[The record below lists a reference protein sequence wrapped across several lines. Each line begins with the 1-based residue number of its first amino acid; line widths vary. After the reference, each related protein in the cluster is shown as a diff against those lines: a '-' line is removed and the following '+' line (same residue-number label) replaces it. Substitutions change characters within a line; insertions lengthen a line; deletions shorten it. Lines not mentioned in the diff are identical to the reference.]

1 MLKRPH
7 TFDDIIGHEVF
18 KKYFIER
25 IKRGTLPQFIVLE
38 GPEGL
43 GKTSIA
49 EVIAITVNYGFD
61 DSPQKTKAI
70 QEVIDNRHSIDCI
83 KKFNMA
89 KDSER
94 IQQKRY

>member
-1 MLKRPH
+1 MCSESKESLMLKRPH

-43 GKTSIA
+43 G
-49 EVIAITVNYGFD
+49 
-61 DSPQKTKAI
+61 
-70 QEVIDNRHSIDCI
+70 
-83 KKFNMA
+83 
-89 KDSER
+89 
-94 IQQKRY
+94 